1 MLVQNLMLEEWTHHG
16 QDDQGGKN
24 PHHCVANQLH
34 DLIPVNTSRQSELQS
49 PASVHGKKKN
59 LYLDEIEMNQEFL
72 KTLHP
77 G

>member
-1 MLVQNLMLEEWTHHG
+1 MLEEWTHHG

-49 PASVHGKKKN
+49 PASVHGKKKKS
-59 LYLDEIEMNQEFL
+59 IF
-72 KTLHP
+72 